1 MKIYAKQVSPE
12 YQESPLFLGDE
23 FFPDN
28 IILDGNRDYQSH
40 TMPVYDRIIEAYDE
54 AAREIENLDLRNGYA
69 AYNNATEAINDYFPA
84 QEYREKPYNT
94 RDIHRIREALRL
106 YGTRKYYDG
115 DYILDM
121 LEAITGEA
129 WAETTIRGCCQ
140 GEWQTVIYPVKSWS
154 RESLEIFET
163 EYFNTGAE
171 WIIDDT
177 GDTMTDPGDIVGW
190 SLYTHSWNT
199 DGIRA
204 EIAAAVGANTEDV
217 ILYKF
222 NGWTKTANYT
232 EVK

>member
-1 MKIYAKQVSPE
+1 MKIYAKQINPE
-12 YQESPLFLGDE
+12 YQESPLFLGEE
-23 FFPDN
+23 FFPEN
-28 IILDGNRDYQSH
+28 IILDGNRDYKSH

-54 AAREIENLDLRNGYA
+54 AAREIENLDLRNGCA

-84 QEYREKPYNT
+84 LEYREKPYNT

-163 EYFNTGAE
+163 EYFNTGSE
-171 WIIDDT
+171 WIVHD
-177 GDTMTDPGDIVGW
+177 GNTDPDGPEDINGYSVYCHGW
-190 SLYTHSWNT
+190 KTE
-199 DGIRA
+199 DIKK
-204 EIAAAVGANTEDV
+204 EIAEAHGAADAEV
-217 ILYKF
+217 ILYEF
-222 NGWTKTANYT
+222 TGYSHIPNYK
-232 EVK
+232 EA